1 MPVALCNDW
10 YKVVRNETRRSLH
23 YETRERGR
31 EEEETRTAGGVAYMT
46 IQNNLNTESAYI
58 VESTGVFR
66 FFNCPL
72 DLEHGIQSFA
82 LGLSARRLRG
92 NL

>member
-1 MPVALCNDW
+1 
-10 YKVVRNETRRSLH
+10 
-23 YETRERGR
+23 
-31 EEEETRTAGGVAYMT
+31 MT
-46 IQNNLNTESAYI
+46 IQNDLNTERAYI

-72 DLEHGIQSFA
+72 DLEHGVQSFA
-82 LGLSARRLRG
+82 LGLSARRLGG